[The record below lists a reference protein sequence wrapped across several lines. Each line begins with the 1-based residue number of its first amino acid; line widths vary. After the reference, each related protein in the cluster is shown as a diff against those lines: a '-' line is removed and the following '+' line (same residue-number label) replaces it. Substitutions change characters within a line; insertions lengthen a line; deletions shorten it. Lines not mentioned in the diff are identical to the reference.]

1 MELIAKKVRLELNNK
16 QKTYIENLFYY
27 TRSIFNY
34 GAMLFNNSKDNKIS
48 EKEIR
53 EKFNKR
59 IEKDNHIYKVLSIE
73 SVNHAFK
80 SINSAIKNASKKEI
94 KLKKSYFK
102 NSVFLT
108 NNDFSIVR
116 KNNSKYY
123 FLKVR
128 SLKNP
133 IKFKEKLIYL
143 NPLSVVI
150 SRLGNKY
157 FASFLFSIK
166 KEVLYSQ
173 KRELFTKT
181 DRSLGVDL
189 GIKNNYTLSNN
200 FIVTSP
206 ETYNCYIEK
215 IRKLQKKISYDKN
228 ELVKSNNNIKRVIK
242 LQNVFYK
249 VDSIKHDF
257 LNKFTSVLIKTFDNI
272 CLENLEFR
280 KFQSDKK
287 YVKNFIN
294 NSFSLMHIKLKR
306 KASRTNKRIYLA
318 NKYYASSKIC
328 SNCGRKKEY
337 LELSERIYTCP
348 RCGLV
353 IDRDLNAAIN
363 LEKLINKNVGVVDAE
378 LKLRLQS
385 KFESILLKN
394 KIKFNCI

>member
-34 GAMLFNNSKDNKIS
+34 GAMLFNNSKDKKIS

-59 IEKDNHIYKVLSIE
+59 IEKDNHIYEVLSIE
-73 SVNHAFK
+73 SVNHTFK

-123 FLKVR
+123 FLKLR
-128 SLKNP
+128 SLKYP

-143 NPLSVVI
+143 NPLNVVI

-166 KEVLYSQ
+166 KEALYSQ
-173 KRELFTKT
+173 KRKLFTKT

-280 KFQSDKK
+280 KFQSDK
-287 YVKNFIN
+287 N
-294 NSFSLMHIKLKR
+294 MLK
-306 KASRTNKRIYLA
+306 
-318 NKYYASSKIC
+318 
-328 SNCGRKKEY
+328 
-337 LELSERIYTCP
+337 
-348 RCGLV
+348 
-353 IDRDLNAAIN
+353 
-363 LEKLINKNVGVVDAE
+363 
-378 LKLRLQS
+378 
-385 KFESILLKN
+385 ILLT
-394 KIKFNCI
+394 IHLV